1 MNTNNETDIAGSDV
15 EAVKKLGEARERILT
30 ELRKT
35 IVGIEEVIEE
45 YDDEFVPEELD
56 EDAEADLSMPAD
68 SDFDKSFQGKS
79 GSGDSVF

>member
-1 MNTNNETDIAGSDV
+1 MRRAEPTWPAALAPAEAKSPRTTGSD
-15 EAVKKLGEARERILT
+15 E
-30 ELRKT
+30 
-35 IVGIEEVIEE
+35 IEEVIEE
-45 YDDEFVPEELD
+45 HDDEFVPEELD

>member
-1 MNTNNETDIAGSDV
+1 
-15 EAVKKLGEARERILT
+15 
-30 ELRKT
+30 
-35 IVGIEEVIEE
+35 VIEE